1 MGKIYEYLRGSYT
14 VTARAESVCRAL
26 NVLMKN
32 NVPFYGVKAEGG
44 GLVGFCLEPDAFRK
58 YVALTAEMT
67 IEDERVTRRGLFAF
81 ASGYKMRIGFFI
93 GAVLCAALLA
103 ASSFFVWDINVS
115 GQTGLSEKEILKTLE
130 GYGLY
135 IGAYIPNIDTMR
147 LENELVID
155 TEELSYASINLRG
168 TVAEVVVRE
177 RKEKDVENISLPS
190 NLVANCDGQIESIEV
205 RGGMPTVKKGQIVKK
220 GQLLVSGVIDSQ
232 AVGYRLVR
240 ARGEIYAR
248 ISRSFTAEVPLVR
261 EKKSRTGEKK
271 TRVTIRFFAKKI
283 NLFSNNDISFEKY
296 DTIEEEKRLC
306 LFDRVELPVFIIK
319 TTYSEYVTETEKI
332 SEEQAL
338 SIAEK
343 ELAGQTEKTLSE
355 AQILA
360 REEHTEIND
369 GILTL
374 YADIDCIAD
383 ITSEIFIKTDG
394 EK

>member
-220 GQLLVSGVIDSQ
+220 GQLLVSGVIDSH

-360 REEHTEIND
+360 REERTEIND

>member
-248 ISRSFTAEVPLVR
+248 ISRSFTAEGPLVR

-360 REEHTEIND
+360 REERTEIND

>member
-81 ASGYKMRIGFFI
+81 ASGYTMRIGFFI

-319 TTYSEYVTETEKI
+319 TTYFEYVTETEKI

-360 REEHTEIND
+360 REERTEIND

-374 YADIDCIAD
+374 YANIDCIAD

>member
-93 GAVLCAALLA
+93 GALLCAALLA

-306 LFDRVELPVFIIK
+306 LFDRVELPVFITK

-360 REEHTEIND
+360 REERTEIND

>member
-103 ASSFFVWDINVS
+103 ASSFFVWDINVT

-248 ISRSFTAEVPLVR
+248 ISRSFTAEVPLIR

-360 REEHTEIND
+360 REERTEIND

>member
-103 ASSFFVWDINVS
+103 ASSFFVWDINVT

-240 ARGEIYAR
+240 ARGENYAR

-360 REEHTEIND
+360 REERTEIND

>member
-135 IGAYIPNIDTMR
+135 IGAYIPNINTMR

-319 TTYSEYVTETEKI
+319 TTYFEYVTETEKI

-360 REEHTEIND
+360 REERTEIND

>member
-93 GAVLCAALLA
+93 GALLCAALLA

-319 TTYSEYVTETEKI
+319 TTYFEYVTETEKI

-360 REEHTEIND
+360 REERTEIND

-374 YADIDCIAD
+374 YANIDCIAD

>member
-93 GAVLCAALLA
+93 GALLCAALLA
-103 ASSFFVWDINVS
+103 ASSFFVWDINVT

-168 TVAEVVVRE
+168 TVAEFVVRE

-360 REEHTEIND
+360 REERTEIND

-383 ITSEIFIKTDG
+383 ITSEICIKTDG

>member
-14 VTARAESVCRAL
+14 VTARAESVSRAL

-360 REEHTEIND
+360 REERTEIND

>member
-360 REEHTEIND
+360 REERTEIND

-383 ITSEIFIKTDG
+383 ITSEIG
-394 EK
+394 RAHV

>member
-135 IGAYIPNIDTMR
+135 IGAYIPNIETMR

-319 TTYSEYVTETEKI
+319 TTYFEYVTETEKI

-360 REEHTEIND
+360 REERTEIND

>member
-343 ELAGQTEKTLSE
+343 EIAGQTEKTLSE

-360 REEHTEIND
+360 REERTEIND